1 MDMSTTTSSMFNTLN
16 KTETLTTKSYLQHK
30 NNNNNNNKRATP
42 KLQNRQPQDDLS
54 SLGLQQ
60 PETNPAVQIQD
71 EQINDTSAKF
81 QLNKRRSN
89 SQIHQTLKTTL
100 MKNYDDQLH

>member
-1 MDMSTTTSSMFNTLN
+1 MSNTR
-16 KTETLTTKSYLQHK
+16 YYH
-30 NNNNNNNKRATP
+30 NKRVP
-42 KLQNRQPQDDLS
+42 QKLQNRQPQDDLS

-60 PETNPAVQIQD
+60 PETNPAVQIQH